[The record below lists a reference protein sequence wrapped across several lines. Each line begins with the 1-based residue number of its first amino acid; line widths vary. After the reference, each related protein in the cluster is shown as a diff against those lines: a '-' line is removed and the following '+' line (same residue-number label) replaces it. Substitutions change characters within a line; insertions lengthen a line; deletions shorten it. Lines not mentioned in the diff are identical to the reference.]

1 MIIYIISVSFP
12 IQTANDYLIEN
23 VSSIGLIFGP
33 KLRGRCEKYS
43 DCGDWSKPSS
53 LN

>member
-1 MIIYIISVSFP
+1 MRTYTINANFL
-12 IQTANDYLIEN
+12 IQTANDYLMEN